1 MKITKRRQP
10 VDFQSMTE
18 EPAAAVA
25 APAVEPAPEADEDLD
40 LTLSEPPAAAV
51 EPPPFVPPVEAPK
64 SNLSDVRRS
73 APAAVTA
80 PPVAAYE
87 EPVGDGRRIWAV
99 ALVLSILWAIG
110 PIAFAWGY
118 RRDVMPFQ
126 NDAFALFV
134 LGMLAL
140 GPAVLVWVAAYVV
153 RQGQRLAV
161 ETRRA
166 KRLADELVSP
176 ALLAGARTGDVVQGV
191 RDEIVR
197 AGQAAEEARET
208 LLALRQALALESE
221 RLVAAAAESVRTASG
236 LTQSLGTERTELAS
250 LAVTLDTQSAAVAD
264 AIAKQAKMVAEAS
277 DLAETQLRE
286 AEALLAARAADLAAA
301 AGETSDAARAAAEDL
316 TRHIAR
322 LETAGVGVAEQIS
335 AVEAGLSEQRA
346 GLVTVAHGLRA
357 DQEAFAAQ
365 AETNVAQL
373 AEFITQARL
382 STAELG
388 DRAARGGEALRQMI
402 ADAADQFRELAE
414 TARAERD
421 EFGQSTLYSIEQVS
435 DAAAQERAR
444 LEAQTRQAIESLHRA
459 AEETRAAAERHA
471 EAARAQVDQLS
482 EAAFTAGQHAN
493 KVFEARL
500 EEARGLI
507 EHSAKLVENA
517 GDATA
522 RRLEE
527 GALRAR
533 ATLEELT
540 AMLAD
545 VEARAA
551 RLPTTARDQAEHVR
565 QAVADSID
573 ELMDHARKTAEETQA
588 IDDAFQE
595 RVRRNYEMLSEAV
608 RLMGSVAGHGAA
620 LTAPQLRERAPAP
633 TPAPTPKPAPP
644 PVRAPAPV
652 RTAAAE
658 DDDLELTVPAAPER
672 SAPKPARGGRLRL
685 TPTASDQEFKAVFG
699 EAAGRPA
706 PDADDEEPTEEWTW
720 KDLLSSLEEEERPHA
735 EPVHLRQ
742 SEPEPVDDLDL
753 LDDEPQD
760 ALEDV
765 LAAEV
770 TGMGIDPTAL
780 LPRSR
785 IDEIAAAIQARDLE
799 AARDVVRRLAP
810 AATRRLSRRLFT
822 DDGLKRQVARYLAN
836 YQDLLRDAADRD
848 RFLVGTLLGSDA
860 GRIFLL
866 FDAAAGDL
874 V

>member
-18 EPAAAVA
+18 EPAAA
-25 APAVEPAPEADEDLD
+25 APAVEPAPEAAEDLD

-73 APAAVTA
+73 APAAAMT
-80 PPVAAYE
+80 PPVSAYE

-118 RRDVMPFQ
+118 RGDVIPFQ

-236 LTQSLGTERTELAS
+236 LTHSLGTERTELAS

-402 ADAADQFRELAE
+402 ADAADQFRELAD

-421 EFGQSTLYSIEQVS
+421 EFGQSTLYSLEQVS

-633 TPAPTPKPAPP
+633 PPAPKPAPP

-652 RTAAAE
+652 PTAAAE
-658 DDDLELTVPAAPER
+658 DDDLELTVPTAPAR
-672 SAPKPARGGRLRL
+672 PAQKPTRGGRLRL
-685 TPTASDQEFKAVFG
+685 TPTASDQEFNAIFG
-699 EAAGRPA
+699 EATGRPA
-706 PDADDEEPTEEWTW
+706 PEAEDEEPTEEWTW
-720 KDLLSSLEEEERPHA
+720 KDLLSSLEEEEAPR
-735 EPVHLRQ
+735 
-742 SEPEPVDDLDL
+742 SEPPRGRAPEPTPEDDLDLL

-765 LAAEV
+765 LSAEV

-785 IDEIAAAIQARDLE
+785 IDEIAAAIQARDPE

-822 DDGLKRQVARYLAN
+822 DDGLKRQVAQYLAN

-848 RFLVGTLLGSDA
+848 KFLVGTLLGSDA

>member
-18 EPAAAVA
+18 EPAVTA
-25 APAVEPAPEADEDLD
+25 APAMESAPDVAEDLD
-40 LTLSEPPAAAV
+40 LTVSEPPPAAV
-51 EPPPFVPPVEAPK
+51 APPPFEPPVEPPK

-73 APAAVTA
+73 APTNPVAA
-80 PPVAAYE
+80 PVAAYE
-87 EPVGDGRRIWAV
+87 EPVGEGRRIWAV

-118 RRDVMPFQ
+118 RGDVIPFQ
-126 NDAFALFV
+126 NDAFAMFV

-153 RQGQRLAV
+153 RQGQRLAA

-176 ALLAGARTGDVVQGV
+176 ALLAGARTGDMVQAV

-208 LLALRQALALESE
+208 LLALRQVLAMESE

-236 LTQSLGTERTELAS
+236 LTQSLGTERTEMAS
-250 LAVTLDTQSAAVAD
+250 LAVTLDAQSAAVAD

-373 AEFITQARL
+373 AEFISQARH
-382 STAELG
+382 STAEMG
-388 DRAARGGEALRQMI
+388 DRAVQGGETLRQMI
-402 ADAADQFRELAE
+402 ADAAAQFRELAE

-421 EFGQSTLYSIEQVS
+421 EFGQSTLYSLEQVS
-435 DAAAQERAR
+435 DAAGQERSR

-459 AEETRAAAERHA
+459 AEETRAAADRHA

-507 EHSAKLVENA
+507 EHSAKLVEAA

-533 ATLEELT
+533 STLEELT

-551 RLPTTARDQAEHVR
+551 RLPATARDQAEHVR

-633 TPAPTPKPAPP
+633 AAPAPAPKARSAAPP
-644 PVRAPAPV
+644 PPLPPV
-652 RTAAAE
+652 PTAAAE
-658 DDDLELTVPAAPER
+658 DDDLELTVPAAPAR
-672 SAPKPARGGRLRL
+672 PAPKPTRGGRLRL
-685 TPTASDQEFKAVFG
+685 TPPSSDDEFETIFEQAG
-699 EAAGRPA
+699 GRPA
-706 PDADDEEPTEEWTW
+706 PAGDEDDAAEEWTW
-720 KDLLSSLEEEERPHA
+720 KDLLSSLEEEPA
-735 EPVHLRQ
+735 AP
-742 SEPEPVDDLDL
+742 PEPVRGRTPAPEPIR
-753 LDDEPQD
+753 DDEPQD

-765 LAAEV
+765 LSAEV

-785 IDEIAAAIQARDLE
+785 IDEIAAAIHARDME

-822 DDGLKRQVARYLAN
+822 DDGLKRQVAQYLAN
-836 YQDLLRDAADRD
+836 YQDMLRDAAERD
-848 RFLVGTLLGSDA
+848 KFLVGALLGSDA